1 MFTNNNLN
9 SAKREENKNII
20 RLSDYYPNNCSEQE
34 YVEVSDEILEAY
46 KLFDETDK
54 RLHNWDRN
62 HRKKMVFDEI
72 YLGEVLEINT
82 ESHENT
88 VIGKIAVENFAEL
101 CGETVF
107 RRSIK
112 YYLFK
117 KTLNDI
123 AEEEQVSISAVYK
136 SIKTFENILC
146 NTYKMTKG

>member
-9 SAKREENKNII
+9 SAKCEENKNII

-46 KLFDETDK
+46 KSFDETDK

-62 HRKKMVFDEI
+62 HRKKMSFDEI

-136 SIKTFENILC
+136 SIKTLENILC
-146 NTYKMTKG
+146 NTYKMRKD